1 MSSIS
6 LVRLKQTIY
15 IHILIIVSVGI
26 AQLGSAIL
34 GEWFWLI
41 YITVLVLNTCCDGSL
56 DTSFPD
62 SYICVVQTMERRL
75 AYVARPV
82 VYCQ

>member
-1 MSSIS
+1 MSFIS

-41 YITVLVLNTCCDGSL
+41 YITVLVLNTCCDGL
-56 DTSFPD
+56 PDTSFPD
-62 SYICVVQTMERRL
+62 SHICVVQTMERRL